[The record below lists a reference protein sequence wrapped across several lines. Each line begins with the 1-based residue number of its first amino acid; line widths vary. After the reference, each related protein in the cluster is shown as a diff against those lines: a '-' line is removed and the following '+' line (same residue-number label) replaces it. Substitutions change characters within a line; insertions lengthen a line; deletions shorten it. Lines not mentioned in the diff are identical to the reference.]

1 MSEKAEKNDAAE
13 VKKAAEEKKA
23 SAASEE
29 VKKDTREM
37 KDIKKNEDKKES
49 GKATEKP
56 SEKEEKA
63 RKKDKAAE
71 ELEKLQR
78 ELASEKDKH
87 LRVLA
92 EYDNYRKRSQK
103 ERENIYADVRSETIA
118 KFLPVYDN
126 LERALK
132 QATTDEAY
140 SKGVEM
146 IMTQFKEIMTNA
158 GVSEIEASAGTAFD
172 PNIHNAVMHVED
184 ENFGESIIVEEF
196 QKGFKLGDKILRC
209 SIVKVA
215 N

>member
-1 MSEKAEKNDAAE
+1 MSEKTAKSDAAE
-13 VKKAAEEKKA
+13 DKQAVEEKAAA
-23 SAASEE
+23 TSED
-29 VKKDTREM
+29 VKKDTKKSEPK
-37 KDIKKNEDKKES
+37 KDGDKAAEKEDKSK
-49 GKATEKP
+49 
-56 SEKEEKA
+56 
-63 RKKDKAAE
+63 KKDKSSE
-71 ELEKLQR
+71 ELEKLKK
-78 ELASEKDKH
+78 ELVDEKDKH

-103 ERENIYADVRSETIA
+103 ERENIYADVRSDTIE

-146 IMTQFKEIMTNA
+146 IMSQFKEIMANA
-158 GVSEIEASAGTAFD
+158 GVSEIDAAAGTAFD

-184 ENFGESIIVEEF
+184 DTLGESVVVEEF
-196 QKGFKLGDKILRC
+196 QKGFKLGDKVLRC
-209 SIVKVA
+209 SVVKVA